1 MQEQAARG
9 IAPPREEEEPVSRRV
24 RTALVI
30 GAAGLVAAAVAGA
43 AIGIGGGS
51 AATTAST
58 PPAPATAPVTRAT
71 LTQTQQVNGTLGYGT
86 PVTVNGGGSGVITW
100 RPAPGAVIRRGQ
112 PVYKADNQP
121 VPLFYGRL
129 PLYRQLTVGDTGDD
143 VTEVERN
150 LAALGYTGVTVDKY
164 YTPATAAAVWQWQH
178 DLGLTPTGVLTP
190 ADVVLAPGKLRVAAL
205 TAHLGDPANGP
216 VLTYT
221 GTTRL
226 VQVAL
231 DVALQG
237 LARPGAAAAVTLPDG
252 TTVHG
257 RIASVGS
264 VATAGT
270 SASQPATIAVT
281 VTVAS
286 QAALGQLDQ
295 APVVVNLVS
304 QRVTN
309 VLTVPVA
316 ALVGLAGGGYGL
328 QVVTGSASHYVHVQL
343 GMFAG
348 GRVQV
353 SGDGIAAGTRV
364 GVPS

>member
-1 MQEQAARG
+1 
-9 IAPPREEEEPVSRRV
+9 
-24 RTALVI
+24 
-30 GAAGLVAAAVAGA
+30 
-43 AIGIGGGS
+43 
-51 AATTAST
+51 
-58 PPAPATAPVTRAT
+58 
-71 LTQTQQVNGTLGYGT
+71 
-86 PVTVNGGGSGVITW
+86 
-100 RPAPGAVIRRGQ
+100 
-112 PVYKADNQP
+112 VYRADNRP

-129 PLYRQLTVGDTGDD
+129 PLYRPLQAGDTGAD

-150 LAALGYTGVTVDKY
+150 LAALGYTGVTVDRY
-164 YTPATAAAVWQWQH
+164 YTAATAAAVWQWQH

-190 ADVVLAPGKLRVAAL
+190 ADVVLAPGKLRVASL
-205 TAHLGDPANGP
+205 TAHLGDQATGP

-221 GTTRL
+221 GTTRV
-226 VQVAL
+226 VQVGL
-231 DVALQG
+231 DVALQR
-237 LARPGAAAAVTLPDG
+237 LARPHAAAAVTLPDG

-281 VTVAS
+281 VTIAR
-286 QAALGQLDQ
+286 QAALGGLDQ
-295 APVVVNLVS
+295 APVVVKLVS
-304 QRVTN
+304 QRIKN

-316 ALVGLAGGGYGL
+316 ALVGLADGGYGV
-328 QVVTGSASHYVHVQL
+328 QVVTGTTSHYVPVQL

-353 SGDGIAAGTRV
+353 TGDGITAGTRV